1 MSNNYVDLLDT
12 HESSKVPTAEP
23 AMRAVHL
30 SIQGMTCASCVG
42 RVERKLRKIGADA
55 SVNLPLESAR
65 VLVPDTL
72 SDQQIIDTVN
82 AAGYSASLKTTATVE
97 NSVPT
102 RDTLLPRLWV
112 AIVLSLPIFCISM
125 VPALQF
131 PHWGWAV
138 AVLTLPVA
146 TWCAAP
152 FHSAAFKAARHG
164 SSTMDTLVS
173 LGVISAYG
181 YSLVQLLLNP
191 MLTAHVHTGH
201 HAPLYFDSASM
212 VTAFLLAGRV
222 VEHRT
227 RAKSSQALKA
237 LLALA
242 PAQATLLRTDK
253 SGTTR
258 EIVIDAADIVPGD
271 IFLVRPGEQ
280 IATDGTVLEGASA
293 VDCSMLTGESVPVSV
308 SVGDDITGGT
318 VNTSG
323 ALRIL
328 AERVGAETTLAQM
341 TALVSKAQESKA
353 PVARLADRVSA
364 VFVPTILLL
373 ALLTLIGWL
382 VFSGDVSSA
391 FNAAVSVVLIACPC
405 ALGLATPTALL
416 AGTGRGSQLGIL
428 ISNARAL
435 EGAGSVDTVV
445 FDKTG
450 TLTSGSMSVVH
461 AARFRAIDLGI
472 APLLDSKML
481 ALAATAESLSEHP
494 IARAIVAASED
505 SSSPNA
511 YSYSASDF
519 EGVPGGVSALV
530 HSAVEDGSSLQQSV
544 MVGSP
549 RFVRERGVRLID
561 SYLKIVENLQQQ
573 GLTVVIL
580 AVDGQP
586 AGVLCL
592 QDTLKP
598 DAARAVELV
607 QAAGIEV
614 HLASGDAPGVVSSL
628 AEQLGIAPERVH
640 AQMTPADKAELI
652 ATLQAAGRRVAMVGD
667 GVNDAPALAGATVG
681 IAMAAG
687 TDVAAAS
694 ADVVLMRSD
703 VLSVVRALRL
713 SRATL
718 GTIRSN
724 LWWAFGYNLVAIPV
738 AMAGLLNPM
747 VAGAAMA
754 ASSVL
759 VVANS
764 VRLTRFDR

>member
-1 MSNNYVDLLDT
+1 
-12 HESSKVPTAEP
+12 
-23 AMRAVHL
+23 MRVVHL
-30 SIQGMTCASCVG
+30 NIEGMTCASCVG
-42 RVERKLRKIGADA
+42 RVERKLRKVGADA

-72 SDQQIIDTVN
+72 SDSQVVDTVN
-82 AAGYSASLKTTATVE
+82 AAGYTATLK
-97 NSVPT
+97 SA
-102 RDTLLPRLWV
+102 DTPADTQAQSDPLLSRLWV
-112 AIVLSLPIFCISM
+112 SIALSVPIFLISM

-131 PHWGWAV
+131 PHWGWVIAL
-138 AVLTLPVA
+138 LTVPVA

-181 YSLVQLLLNP
+181 YSLAQLLMDP
-191 MLTAHVHTGH
+191 ALTAHVHAGH

-212 VTAFLLAGRV
+212 VTTFLLAGRV
-222 VEHRT
+222 IEHRT

-253 SGTTR
+253 GGTTR

-271 IFLVRPGEQ
+271 VFLVRPGEQ

-293 VDCSMLTGESVPVSV
+293 VDESMLTGESVPVSV
-308 SVGDDITGGT
+308 QAGDDVTGGT

-323 ALRIL
+323 ALTVR

-341 TALVSKAQESKA
+341 TALVTAAQESKA

-364 VFVPTILLL
+364 VFVPTILVL

-382 VFSGDVSSA
+382 VFSGDASSA

-416 AGTGRGSQLGIL
+416 AGTGRGSQLGVL
-428 ISNARAL
+428 ISNAQAL
-435 EGAGSVDTVV
+435 EGAARVDTIV

-450 TLTSGSMSVVH
+450 TLTSGAMSVVR
-461 AARFRAIDLGI
+461 AADFESFARSTEPIIDAAILARA
-472 APLLDSKML
+472 
-481 ALAATAESLSEHP
+481 AAVERLSEHP
-494 IARAIVAASED
+494 IARAIVAAADSLD
-505 SSSPNA
+505 SSA
-511 YSYSASDF
+511 GRIASAGEPVVSDF

-530 HSAVEDGSSLQQSV
+530 ETPLECESSIEQRVLI
-544 MVGSP
+544 GSP
-549 RFVRERGVRLID
+549 RFVSERGVSLSDDQQSRI
-561 SYLKIVENLQQQ
+561 KNLQDQ
-573 GLTVVIL
+573 GLTTVIMAYDSQAI
-580 AVDGQP
+580 AVI
-586 AGVLCL
+586 CL
-592 QDTLKP
+592 QDSLKP
-598 DAARAVELV
+598 DALETVQQLREL
-607 QAAGIEV
+607 GIQP
-614 HLASGDAPGVVSSL
+614 HIASGDAPATVAAVAREL
-628 AEQLGIAPERVH
+628 NIAPEHVH
-640 AQMTPADKAELI
+640 AQMTPADKAQLVNE
-652 ATLQAAGRRVAMVGD
+652 LQAAGHRVAMVGD
-667 GVNDAPALAGATVG
+667 GVNDAPALASATVG

-694 ADVVLMRSD
+694 ADIVLVRSD
-703 VLSVVRALRL
+703 GLSVTRAVRLA
-713 SRATL
+713 RATL

-724 LWWAFGYNLVAIPV
+724 LLWAFGYNVVAIPV
-738 AMAGLLNPM
+738 AAAGLLNPM
-747 VAGAAMA
+747 IAGAAMA

-764 VRLTRFDR
+764 VRLTRFER